1 MSTATRLV
9 SLDDAEALAGIL
21 RQSREFLAP
30 WEPVRGEVYFTADGQ
45 HEFIAAAL
53 ERYRQGD
60 SIPHVILGEA
70 GQVAGRITLNTIVR
84 GPFQSCSIGYWVGA
98 AHGGHGYATAAVHA
112 IKELAFG
119 ELRLHRIEA
128 GTLKDN
134 VRSQRVLT
142 SNGFIQFGLAP
153 SYLKIAGRWQD
164 HVLFKALN
172 PGTPLA

>member
-30 WEPVRGEVYFTADGQ
+30 WEPVRGEAYFTADGQ

-98 AHGGHGYATAAVHA
+98 AHG
-112 IKELAFG
+112 
-119 ELRLHRIEA
+119 
-128 GTLKDN
+128 
-134 VRSQRVLT
+134 
-142 SNGFIQFGLAP
+142 
-153 SYLKIAGRWQD
+153 
-164 HVLFKALN
+164 
-172 PGTPLA
+172 